1 MNTKSFVFLK
11 FYLKAKSVKSK
22 HFEGEPCR
30 AEMGKGRPKAPLA
43 SFKWLQITSI
53 PRLSWKTRSI
63 YISSYL
69 DYLTALLCVIALPR
83 FYREGTTSQ

>member
-22 HFEGEPCR
+22 HFEGESCR
-30 AEMGKGRPKAPLA
+30 AEVGKGRPKAPLA

-53 PRLSWKTRSI
+53 PRSLVGKLEAFTYRLTWIILQFS
-63 YISSYL
+63 YI
-69 DYLTALLCVIALPR
+69 
-83 FYREGTTSQ
+83 